1 MADHLHGVR
10 VIEKTDGIR
19 PIRTIATCIIGL
31 VATAP
36 DADADAFPLNEPVLF
51 TDLSKAI
58 AKAGKSGTLA
68 PSLSAILR
76 QGNAMTVIVR
86 VEQKDDPD
94 EQNAAI
100 IGEYTEGK
108 YTGAKALLTAESK
121 LRVTPRILG
130 VPELDSQEV
139 TTEMVSIAKKLRA
152 FVYAHALG
160 DNKEAAANY
169 EQHFADRELM
179 LIYGDFI
186 GFDETTGATDTID
199 SVATALGLRA
209 KIDNDIGWHK
219 TLSNVAVLG
228 VTGITHDISFN
239 ISDPANDANY
249 LNTKNVTALIH
260 SDGYRFWGNRTAS
273 DEPLFGFESYVRT
286 AQVIADSIEEQ
297 HNWAVD
303 KPLSAGLASDIIA
316 GVNAKLR
323 ELTNLGYLLGGQAWF
338 DASLNPKETLKD
350 GKLLVSYDYTPVPPL
365 EYLEF
370 NQHITDTYLIDF
382 ARRVESA
389 QKQN

>member
-1 MADHLHGVR
+1 MADFLHGVR
-10 VIEKTDGIR
+10 VIEKTDGVR

-36 DADADAFPLNEPVLF
+36 DADPETFPLNEPVLL
-51 TDLSKAI
+51 TDLAKGI
-58 AKAGKSGTLA
+58 AKSGKTGTLA

-76 QGNAMTVIVR
+76 QGNAMTVVVR
-86 VEQKDDPD
+86 VEHKDDPD

-108 YTGAKALLTAESK
+108 YTGLKALLTAETK

-130 VPELDSQEV
+130 TPFLDTQAV
-139 TTEMVSIAKKLRA
+139 TVEMVSIAKKLRA
-152 FVYAHALG
+152 FVYAHAIG
-160 DNKEAAANY
+160 ETKEEAVLY
-169 EQHFADRELM
+169 ENHFADRELM
-179 LIYGDFI
+179 LMWGDWI
-186 GFDETTGATDTID
+186 GFDEAQGRTTTID

-219 TLSNVAVLG
+219 TLSNVAVQG
-228 VTGITHDISFN
+228 VVGTTKQVSFN
-239 ISDPANDANY
+239 ISDSANDANY
-249 LNTKNVTALIH
+249 LNSKNVTALIH
-260 SDGYRFWGNRTAS
+260 SDGYRYWGNRTAS

-286 AQVIADSIEEQ
+286 AQVIADTIEEN

-323 ELTNLGYLLGGQAWF
+323 ELTNFGYLLGGQAWF
-338 DASLNPKETLKD
+338 DSTLNPKETLKD
-350 GKLLVSYDYTPVPPL
+350 GKFLVSYDYTPVPPL

-370 NQHITDTYLIDF
+370 NQHITDTYLVDF
-382 ARRVESA
+382 ARRVEAA
-389 QKQN
+389 QKRN